1 MAIYTKKGDKGHTKV
16 FDVKTGELV
25 AVSKKSCQIRA
36 IGAID
41 ELNSYL
47 GIVYV
52 ELKSH
57 KDKKVQAKIRKV
69 QNNLFTINSI
79 LAGSDFR
86 NSKD

>member
-16 FDVKTGELV
+16 FDTKTGELA

-47 GIVYV
+47 GVV
-52 ELKSH
+52 RAELQSY
-57 KDKKVQAKIRKV
+57 KDMEVQAKMRQV
-69 QNNLFTINSI
+69 
-79 LAGSDFR
+79 
-86 NSKD
+86 